1 MCQKH
6 HLYAALMPKCNI
18 FTSNMPVSS
27 HELGN
32 TSGTGINS
40 KNLALTSLALKL
52 HCSQVGRYMV
62 VVVSI
67 V

>member
-32 TSGTGINS
+32 TSGTGITINS
-40 KNLALTSLALKL
+40 KNLALTSSPSL
-52 HCSQVGRYMV
+52 
-62 VVVSI
+62 
-67 V
+67 